1 MTLSGKAD
9 TDWPESGVPVA
20 CPLVRLWPKADPSQ
34 PASSESAN
42 CGTPAACEAGRRVRR
57 RAPACL
63 ASSAIAAN
71 VGAGVSGLLYVFT
84 RPSVKDCRKSFG
96 RDFPRFRSFPQ
107 FGGEFYHFA
116 VGQTANERCELVDLL
131 CLYGRFP

>member
-1 MTLSGKAD
+1 MNSGHS
-9 TDWPESGVPVA
+9 P
-20 CPLVRLWPKADPSQ
+20 
-34 PASSESAN
+34 
-42 CGTPAACEAGRRVRR
+42 
-57 RAPACL
+57 RAPRRCRREHTRIGEREGRAPTRC
-63 ASSAIAAN
+63 ARPMDFAPSTGAGVTCKQRHCGN
-71 VGAGVSGLLYVFT
+71 VGVGVSGLLYVFT